1 MFKQHYKLIMAFKQP
16 LRHNING
23 YFFIGQQMHEFIFQK
38 KSNIATLVINTPR
51 TKQANVARY
60 VKSRVGTKCKDVQK
74 PLDFD

>member
-1 MFKQHYKLIMAFKQP
+1 
-16 LRHNING
+16 
-23 YFFIGQQMHEFIFQK
+23 MHEFIFQK